1 MSLILALDQGTSS
14 SRAIIFDA
22 EGGIV
27 GAAQRPLNQIFPRP
41 GWVEHDPRKIW
52 ESQLVTAREAVAQ
65 AGLDI
70 GDIAAIG
77 IANQRETVLI
87 WDRHTGEPIHNAIV
101 WQDRRT
107 ADVVDRLKSDGHEA
121 QVQEKTGLL
130 LDPYFSA
137 AKIGWLLDHV
147 PEARLRAERGQLAAG
162 TIDSW
167 LLHRLTG
174 GAAHMTDVTN
184 ASRTQLMNIHT
195 GQWDDTLLEL
205 FDIPRSLLAEIRPS
219 SAVLAETDSV
229 CFGRP
234 IPLAGVGGDQQA
246 ALFGQ
251 MCTSPGMAKNTYG
264 TGCFLLLHTGH
275 QPLAS
280 ACGLLTTTAC
290 QVGVGSK
297 QYALE
302 GSIFTTGAAI
312 QWLRDGLGII
322 ATAPEVNE
330 LASSVPDNG
339 GVCVVPAFAGL
350 GAPHWDP
357 SARGAILGLTGGT
370 SAAHIARATLEGIAC
385 QVVGVLVAMEK
396 DAGQPM
402 KELRVD
408 GGAAASN
415 LLMQLQA
422 DLLGTPVL
430 RPTVTETTAAGAAYL
445 AGLAVGVWEGV
456 EEISGQWQVERRFEP
471 VMPEQQRSDLLGQW
485 RQALERSR
493 GWAQEEG
500 KETQ

>member
-41 GWVEHDPRKIW
+41 GWVEHDPGKIW
-52 ESQLVTAREAVAQ
+52 DSQLVTAREAVAQ
-65 AGLDI
+65 AGVDI

-184 ASRTQLMNIHT
+184 ASRTQRVRKT
-195 GQWDDTLLEL
+195 
-205 FDIPRSLLAEIRPS
+205 FDRAIRR
-219 SAVLAETDSV
+219 VTMRQKVKLD
-229 CFGRP
+229 
-234 IPLAGVGGDQQA
+234 
-246 ALFGQ
+246 
-251 MCTSPGMAKNTYG
+251 TSPTEK
-264 TGCFLLLHTGH
+264 
-275 QPLAS
+275 P
-280 ACGLLTTTAC
+280 
-290 QVGVGSK
+290 
-297 QYALE
+297 
-302 GSIFTTGAAI
+302 
-312 QWLRDGLGII
+312 
-322 ATAPEVNE
+322 
-330 LASSVPDNG
+330 SV
-339 GVCVVPAFAGL
+339 
-350 GAPHWDP
+350 
-357 SARGAILGLTGGT
+357 
-370 SAAHIARATLEGIAC
+370 SAAH
-385 QVVGVLVAMEK
+385 
-396 DAGQPM
+396 
-402 KELRVD
+402 
-408 GGAAASN
+408 
-415 LLMQLQA
+415 
-422 DLLGTPVL
+422 
-430 RPTVTETTAAGAAYL
+430 
-445 AGLAVGVWEGV
+445 
-456 EEISGQWQVERRFEP
+456 
-471 VMPEQQRSDLLGQW
+471 
-485 RQALERSR
+485 
-493 GWAQEEG
+493 
-500 KETQ
+500 

>member
-65 AGLDI
+65 AGVDI

-275 QPLAS
+275 QPLSS

-350 GAPHWDP
+350 GGAPLGPVGTWRHTGTDRGHLGSP
-357 SARGAILGLTGGT
+357 HRTRHAGGDRLSGSRRARGNGKGRRSTDEGVARRRRCGGQQSADAAAGRPAGDASAATDRHRDNRGRGRLPGGT
-370 SAAHIARATLEGIAC
+370 GCRCVEGRGGDLRPVASGAKIRAGHARAAEIGSTGA
-385 QVVGVLVAMEK
+385 VATGTGALARLG
-396 DAGQPM
+396 AG
-402 KELRVD
+402 
-408 GGAAASN
+408 GG
-415 LLMQLQA
+415 
-422 DLLGTPVL
+422 
-430 RPTVTETTAAGAAYL
+430 
-445 AGLAVGVWEGV
+445 
-456 EEISGQWQVERRFEP
+456 
-471 VMPEQQRSDLLGQW
+471 
-485 RQALERSR
+485 
-493 GWAQEEG
+493 
-500 KETQ
+500 